1 MASFTTQIPNLQQA
15 GPLLQ
20 IKIDVPQALKESKA
34 IQPEPQPVTTQ
45 AMIDTGATGTVIQAE
60 LIESLGL
67 KPVGV
72 VSVSTPSSTNV
83 MCNQYFVK
91 LLLPNN
97 VTVDAVIIAAP
108 LKDQHIQCLIG
119 RDILQ
124 HGVFI
129 YTGYIN
135 QFTLSF

>member
-1 MASFTTQIPNLQQA
+1 MPSLTSQVPNLQQT

-20 IKIDVPQALKESKA
+20 VKVDIPQILKESKA
-34 IQPEPQPVTTQ
+34 IQPLPTPVDIQ
-45 AMIDTGATGTVIQAE
+45 AMIDTGATGTVLKKEIVD
-60 LIESLGL
+60 SLRM

-72 VSVSTPSSTNV
+72 VSISTPSSTNV
-83 MCNQYFVK
+83 VCNQYLVR

-119 RDILQ
+119 RDILH

-129 YTGYIN
+129 YTGYMN